1 MKPPSLITVCRTFL
15 SFSLLV
21 LYVGFLVGKLNP
33 LTINRTENSH
43 EVISHLPLWAG
54 SKHQN
59 TFVMSEEKTDT
70 KLMRFIAQIW
80 DPGQTRLSLNNKT
93 CVSSKN
99 ETKCDGTGGRGFMP
113 VCCLRKH
120 RASCSERV
128 SHGGGSLLSA
138 HRLIMLL

>member
-15 SFSLLV
+15 SFSFLV
-21 LYVGFLVGKLNP
+21 LYVGFLLGKLNP
-33 LTINRTENSH
+33 LTINHTENSH

-59 TFVMSEEKTDT
+59 TFVMYEEKTDT
-70 KLMRFIAQIW
+70 KLIRFIAQIW

-99 ETKCDGTGGRGFMP
+99 ETKCDGTGGQRSHFSNLCLFVAYKNIELP
-113 VCCLRKH
+113 VRSVFPMEED
-120 RASCSERV
+120 RS
-128 SHGGGSLLSA
+128 SA
-138 HRLIMLL
+138 LTG